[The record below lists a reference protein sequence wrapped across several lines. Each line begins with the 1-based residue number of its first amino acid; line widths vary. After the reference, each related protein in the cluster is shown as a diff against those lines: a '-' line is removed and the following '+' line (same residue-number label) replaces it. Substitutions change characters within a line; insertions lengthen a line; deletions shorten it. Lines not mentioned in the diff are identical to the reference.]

1 MTNTIIKTV
10 IGALLTGSAL
20 GEVFGVAE
28 RTIRRWRDDGLPEA
42 GPGKF
47 SLPECFA
54 WWQENIN
61 KPGSAKEEKS
71 RERYWNAKAEREELA
86 VKKLAE
92 SVLDRSDLQAVWCQ
106 RLSEVIRGLESQ
118 EHVFPALLANL
129 PPAEIRKL
137 VEDYNRK
144 LREGYARAGKYTP
157 VIEVAGKKIAQP
169 KQPKQSKPAKAKAS
183 KKKKPA
189 PRRKASKK

>member
-1 MTNTIIKTV
+1 MAKIIIKTFTDT
-10 IGALLTGSAL
+10 ILTAPALA
-20 GEVFGVAE
+20 EIFGVTD
-28 RTIRRWRDDGLPEA
+28 RTIRNWREDGMPEA
-42 GPGKF
+42 APGKY
-47 SLPECFA
+47 SVVECFA

-61 KPGSAKEEKS
+61 KPGSDKEAKS
-71 RERYWNAKAEREELA
+71 RERYWSAKAEREELA
-86 VKKLAE
+86 VKKLQE

-129 PPAEIRKL
+129 PPSEIRRL

-157 VIEVAGKKIAQP
+157 VVEVAGKKIAQP
-169 KQPKQSKPAKAKAS
+169 KQQKPLKAKAS
-183 KKKKPA
+183 EKKKSA